1 MYAILKIP
9 ILSKEQ
15 WKNIQKARSE
25 LIIAEIYFDSGYDLR
40 KGILDWKLD
49 WSLEGAE
56 LTEKKELVFYQK
68 RVKTTKYIMNAED
81 ELKQAGIYFDSRR
94 DNKDRIVWVLD
105 DVYGAELIRRKS
117 ISKSERGNKKVFV

>member
-15 WKNIQKARSE
+15 WKNIQKARGE

-68 RVKTTKYIMNAED
+68 RVKTTKYIINAED

-94 DNKDRIVWVLD
+94 DNKDRIVWELD
-105 DVYGAELIRRKS
+105 NVYGAELIRRKS
-117 ISKSERGNKKVFV
+117 ISKSER